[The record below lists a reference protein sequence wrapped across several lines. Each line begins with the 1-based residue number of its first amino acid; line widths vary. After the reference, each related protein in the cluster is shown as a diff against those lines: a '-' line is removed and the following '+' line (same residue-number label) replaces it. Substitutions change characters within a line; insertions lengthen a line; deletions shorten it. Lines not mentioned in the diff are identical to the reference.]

1 MGDSVFLYCLLGDS
15 TVNPLVGYSNN
26 NAWAPAGLTVE
37 EYGSEKS
44 ALPDQLRDVGS
55 IILPHLDN
63 YRYEGPGAGEKQDLQ
78 NYMMDPNNWRGN
90 DEGLGDQGGSGVVVG
105 ELRALATFAV
115 LCLTTGLVFLVNM

>member
-26 NAWAPAGLTVE
+26 NAWAPAGLQPE

-55 IILPHLDN
+55 ILLPHLDN
-63 YRYEGPGAGEKQDLQ
+63 YRYEGPAEGDKQDLQ
-78 NYMMDPNNWRGN
+78 NFMMDPNNWKGN
-90 DEGLGDQGGSGVVVG
+90 DDGLGDQGGSGAAVGRVTAQATLAVVFF
-105 ELRALATFAV
+105 ATS
-115 LCLTTGLVFLVNM
+115 LYLTSA